1 MTKHPPPAAPDPFGT
16 RRAGRRLRR
25 AVEPHLDDG
34 EAVVAWTRAW
44 VSRDGRAQW
53 LAVRHRDY
61 VVLTDRALRCWSAAF
76 LSRRPRRQVLLDRL
90 DRCVVESVGRHP
102 DRSVRVRT
110 FARRPL
116 RFDLPR
122 RGGAAFARL
131 LASLAAD
138 VRAGDGPGAPARP
151 APGTGGP
158 QGTAHDAR
166 DEGEEVRWPV

>member
-1 MTKHPPPAAPDPFGT
+1 MPPPPPPAATDPFGA

-34 EAVVAWTRAW
+34 EVVVAWTRAW

-76 LSRRPRRQVLLDRL
+76 LTRRPRAQVLVDRL

-131 LASLAAD
+131 LATRAAGA
-138 VRAGDGPGAPARP
+138 RGAGGPGAAPGP

-158 QGTAHDAR
+158 DGAAR